1 MRASR
6 DGADSGPAMRRRG
19 FSCRTVTGMKLSDLI
34 NEKAIIPELQS
45 TDRNGVIR
53 ELVQS
58 LVDQGAIPPEH
69 LETVARAAIARENQG
84 STGFGKGVAVPH
96 VKHECL
102 KKMAATIGRSSHGVD
117 FAALDRA
124 PVYTVVML
132 LSPASAPED
141 HLAAMERVFRYL
153 QRENF
158 RRFLRQADSREAI
171 IELIREADDAQNE

>member
-1 MRASR
+1 MAEL
-6 DGADSGPAMRRRG
+6 
-19 FSCRTVTGMKLSDLI
+19 GMKLTDLI
-34 NEKAIIPELQS
+34 CAPAVVAELES

-58 LVDQGAIPPEH
+58 LATHGAIDAEH
-69 LETVARAAIARENQG
+69 VETVARAAISRENQG

-96 VKHECL
+96 VKHECIRA
-102 KKMAATIGRSSHGVD
+102 MTATIGRSSHGVD

-124 PVYTVVML
+124 PVYTVVLL
-132 LSPASAPED
+132 LSPASSPDE

-158 RRFLRQADSREAI
+158 RRFLRQAETQQAI
-171 IELIREADDAQNE
+171 LDLIREADDLQND

>member
-1 MRASR
+1 
-6 DGADSGPAMRRRG
+6 
-19 FSCRTVTGMKLSDLI
+19 MKLSDLI
-34 NEKAIIPELQS
+34 DQASLVPELQA

-53 ELVQS
+53 ELIKA
-58 LVDQGAIPPEH
+58 LTDQGHIPKEH
-69 LETVARAAIARENQG
+69 SETIARAAISRENQG

-96 VKHECL
+96 VKHETL
-102 KKMAATIGRSSHGVD
+102 KKMTVTIGRSSHGID

-132 LSPASAPED
+132 LSPSSAPED

-158 RRFLRQADSREAI
+158 RRFLRQADSREAMM
-171 IELIREADDAQNE
+171 ELIREADESQGDS